1 VLTLRTLL
9 IAVAVVLFVLAAFR
23 VRGAPD
29 WQPLGFA
36 FIAASLIA

>member
-1 VLTLRTLL
+1 VLR
-9 IAVAVVLFVLAAFR
+9 IALVILGVVAFLLAAFR

-36 FIAASLIA
+36 FVAASLIAE